1 MNISFQNNDKTA
13 QNSPGWLYVCFMAA
27 ILVYFYVQ
35 YSIGEKHFHRCYG
48 ATEAAIRPLLV

>member
-1 MNISFQNNDKTA
+1 M
-13 QNSPGWLYVCFMAA
+13 YVCFMAA
-27 ILVYFYVQ
+27 ILVYFKVQ